1 MPKGYRCFC
10 FIRKRMSNDYAL
22 FCGRA
27 LTRCTRNFSSTMESL
42 LSILPSALQSP
53 FALAVSFMETTPA
66 TALFRKTAS
75 ARSISPSRLA
85 SPYSTL
91 ADSVDSVVVAVCV
104 VCTVV
109 LVEELVVFS
118 AVADSATV
126 VDTTVSV
133 VAGTDSAAVVA
144 AVVTTVVAGF
154 AEVVSACVAVVTVAL
169 AVVVVALVVVVVVV
183 ALVVVAVVVVVVV
196 AVVVVVQVCT
206 SHFWQALPF
215 AVHCWTLAPLLRS
228 ALATSTAAAS

>member
-1 MPKGYRCFC
+1 MRYFWKTKAAVPKGYCCFC
-10 FIRKRMSNDYAL
+10 FIRKGMSNDYAL

-91 ADSVDSVVVAVCV
+91 ADSADSVVSAVCV

-109 LVEELVVFS
+109 LAEELVVFS
-118 AVADSATV
+118 AVADSVTV
-126 VDTTVSV
+126 VTAVVSV
-133 VAGTDSAAVVA
+133 VVGTASVAVVA
-144 AVVTTVVAGF
+144 AVVTDVVAGF
-154 AEVVSACVAVVTVAL
+154 AEVVAACVVVVADFVVVVVAL
-169 AVVVVALVVVVVVV
+169 AVVVAALVVVVVVV
-183 ALVVVAVVVVVVV
+183 ALVVVVVVVVVVV
-196 AVVVVVQVCT
+196 AVVVVV
-206 SHFWQALPF
+206 
-215 AVHCWTLAPLLRS
+215 
-228 ALATSTAAAS
+228 